1 MYRLLIVDD
10 ERFTV
15 DGLYE
20 MIEEIEE
27 LELDLYRAYSPEEAL
42 DWLAR
47 AKIDIV
53 LSDVRMPGMTGL
65 ELQKRIVAQWPRCK
79 IIFLTGIH
87 QLETAQ
93 TAMRTGSIDY
103 ILKTEGDEAIER
115 SIRKAVAALD
125 AETASESFLLQ
136 AKRRV
141 SEAMPLLH
149 RDWLQAVLER
159 QAPAATDGKLA
170 ELQVPLRRGLP
181 VLPLI
186 GRIDWP
192 EAAGYRDR
200 SLLLYAVQNIAA
212 EYYEPLAF
220 FSVSLDM
227 SHFMCL
233 LQPRAAG
240 DGTDAADSGAAEE
253 AGASESAGIAKAAG
267 AAEKDGASESAAAA
281 EKDADDAAVADDAG
295 AADDAAYEAD
305 PAWPQTVGFARGTM
319 ESVQRTCERLLQLDV
334 SLIGCVRPVAWTAL
348 PDAYDAMRRQ
358 LQIGLGSRDRML
370 LLWRPDE
377 GDARPREPE
386 LQPPAPP
393 RVIGSQLERLLEEG
407 NEAALA
413 EAVRAYLLLPA
424 RYADYAR
431 AYYAIAGLLL
441 GHLAPE
447 GAEPAEDDG
456 GAIDALMNLSAHR
469 SREDALQRLLGVA
482 SDILARRRTVQT
494 ECTRQVIAKLHA
506 FIRANLAGDL
516 SLTRLS
522 EVVYLNPAYLS
533 VLYKQ
538 QTGLNLSEY
547 IAEARLEKAKE
558 LLATTPLKIQDIADR
573 VGFETAGY
581 FNRFFKKRLRVTPQ
595 EYRAR
600 A

>member
-170 ELQVPLRRGLP
+170 ELNVPLRRGLQ

-220 FSVSLDM
+220 FSVSLDR

-233 LQPRAAG
+233 LQPRAAA
-240 DGTDAADSGAAEE
+240 DGADMADTGAPEA
-253 AGASESAGIAKAAG
+253 AGASESAGT
-267 AAEKDGASESAAAA
+267 AEKAGASESAAAA
-281 EKDADDAAVADDAG
+281 RDAEVATDVG

-386 LQPPAPP
+386 LQPPPPP

-407 NEAALA
+407 NEAALT
-413 EAVRAYLLLPA
+413 EAVREHVLQPA

-447 GAEPAEDDG
+447 GAERAEDDG

-469 SREDALQRLLGVA
+469 SREDALQQLLGVA
-482 SDILARRRTVQT
+482 SDILARRRSVQT

>member
-20 MIEEIEE
+20 MIEEIED

-47 AKIDIV
+47 TKIDIV

-79 IIFLTGIH
+79 VIFLTGIH

-115 SIRKAVAALD
+115 SIRQAVAALD

-170 ELQVPLRRGLP
+170 ELNIPLRRALP

-220 FSVSLDM
+220 FSVSLDG

-233 LQPRAAG
+233 LQPRAADGEIAGVG
-240 DGTDAADSGAAEE
+240 DE
-253 AGASESAGIAKAAG
+253 AGTG
-267 AAEKDGASESAAAA
+267 
-281 EKDADDAAVADDAG
+281 DADMAGNRSRNGAG
-295 AADDAAYEAD
+295 AADNAEAGAANEAGAADEAD
-305 PAWPQTVGFARGTM
+305 QSWPQAIGFARGTM

-334 SLIGCVRPVAWTAL
+334 SLIGCVRPVAWDAL
-348 PDAYDAMRRQ
+348 PEAYDGMRRQ

-377 GDARPREPE
+377 DAPPRA
-386 LQPPAPP
+386 QGSPPLPPP
-393 RVIGSQLERLLEEG
+393 RVIGSRLERLLEDG
-407 NEAALA
+407 SEAAFA
-413 EAVRAYLLLPA
+413 EAVREYVLLPA

-431 AYYAIAGLLL
+431 AYYAIAGMLL
-441 GHLAPE
+441 GHLAPDE
-447 GAEPAEDDG
+447 AERADDDG
-456 GAIDALMNLSAHR
+456 GAIDALMNLSAHP
-469 SREDALQRLLGVA
+469 SREAALQRLLRVA
-482 SDILARRRTVQT
+482 ADIRARRRSVQT
-494 ECTRQVIAKLHA
+494 ECTRQVIARLHQY
-506 FIRANLAGDL
+506 IRANLAGDL

-538 QTGLNLSEY
+538 QTGHNLSEY